1 TAGIME
7 NFIENVSGY
16 SMWDI
21 RNAIEKSLNESLV
34 FAGLSSSTAK
44 VMNYTEME
52 QKVREATSNEP
63 WGASG
68 TLKQELAQATHNFQ
82 YFNEI
87 MPAIFKRFTEKEP
100 KEWRQ
105 IYKTLVLLEY
115 LVTHGSERVV
125 DEARGHISTIKVLR
139 NFQYVDDNGK
149 DEGINVR
156 NRAKE
161 FAEMLSSVD
170 RIKEERKKAKA
181 NRNKFVG
188 SEGGGFAGTGS
199 KYGGFGSDSYFDG
212 GSGNQLE
219 LTLQGLRDKM
229 LVLAKTNLHSYI
241 VKIVGGYSGSG
252 SGSGS
257 SSYRGSGRYDDRG
270 SSSRSNRYDDED
282 RDPSNSPPARRST
295 RRNDTLKSAPKAEPV
310 KEVNLFDFDEPVA
323 PAARAAQ
330 TAFGGNASKPL
341 DDAWGSLQS
350 ANDDFDDFQSAP
362 PVEQKSQTT
371 IPALPNYNPTMAS
384 VLPPVGANSTASNN
398 GNNAGA
404 FGVKPASGSAFDLLG
419 SSPIKGNNTTGSFG
433 SAVPPM
439 SSSSTMSSSSKPK
452 SSFPAQNAT
461 NAPASNP
468 NDIWANASG
477 LISLDGLGKA
487 KAKEQAPSMNAL
499 AANSWNS
506 GAWAAKPAATPAG
519 SGFGNFG
526 TTSQTTNKNNNN
538 FNDLLF

>member
-1 TAGIME
+1 MD

-21 RNAIEKSLNESLV
+21 RNALEKV
-34 FAGLSSSTAK
+34 TAK

-87 MPAIFKRFTEKEP
+87 MPAIFKRFTENEP
-100 KEWRQ
+100 KQWRQ

-199 KYGGFGSDSYFDG
+199 KYGGFGSDSYYDG
-212 GSGNQLE
+212 GSG
-219 LTLQGLRDKM
+219 
-229 LVLAKTNLHSYI
+229 
-241 VKIVGGYSGSG
+241 GGYNGSGSG
-252 SGSGS
+252 SGSG

-270 SSSRSNRYDDED
+270 NSSRSNRYDDED
-282 RDPSNSPPARRST
+282 PEPSNSPPARRSARKT
-295 RRNDTLKSAPKAEPV
+295 ESTKSAPKVEPV

-323 PAARAAQ
+323 PAAPVAQ
-330 TAFGGNASKPL
+330 GAFGGNVSKPL
-341 DDAWGSLQS
+341 DDGWGVLQS
-350 ANDDFDDFQSAP
+350 GNDDFDDFQSAP
-362 PVEQKSQTT
+362 PVEQKAQTS
-371 IPALPNYNPTMAS
+371 IPALPAYNATMAS
-384 VLPPVGANSTASNN
+384 VLPPARANSTSSNS
-398 GNNAGA
+398 GA
-404 FGVKPASGSAFDLLG
+404 FGAKAGNGGGAFDLLG
-419 SSPIKGNNTTGSFG
+419 SSPANGNATFG
-433 SAVPPM
+433 SAMPAM
-439 SSSSTMSSSSKPK
+439 SAPSSKPT
-452 SSFPAQNAT
+452 SSFPSQNTTAS
-461 NAPASNP
+461 ASNP

-487 KAKEQAPSMNAL
+487 KAKEAAPSMNAL

-506 GAWAAKPAATPAG
+506 GAWAASKPATPAG
-519 SGFGNFG
+519 SNQAGFGNFG
-526 TTSQTTNKNNNN
+526 NAAPSSQAGNKNSNN

>member
-1 TAGIME
+1 MD

-21 RNAIEKSLNESLV
+21 RNALEKV
-34 FAGLSSSTAK
+34 TAK

-87 MPAIFKRFTEKEP
+87 MPAIFKRFTENEP
-100 KEWRQ
+100 KQWRQ

-125 DEARGHISTIKVLR
+125 DEARGHISTVKVLR

-161 FAEMLSSVD
+161 FAEMLGSVD

-181 NRNKFVG
+181 NRNKYVG

-199 KYGGFGSDSYFDG
+199 KYGGFGSDSYYEG
-212 GSGNQLE
+212 GSG
-219 LTLQGLRDKM
+219 
-229 LVLAKTNLHSYI
+229 
-241 VKIVGGYSGSG
+241 GGYNGSG

-257 SSYRGSGRYDDRG
+257 SYRGNGRYDDRG

-282 RDPSNSPPARRST
+282 PEPSNSPPARRSARKT
-295 RRNDTLKSAPKAEPV
+295 ESTKSAPKAEPV

-323 PAARAAQ
+323 PAAPVAQ
-330 TAFGGNASKPL
+330 GAFGGSAPKPL
-341 DDAWGSLQS
+341 DDGWGALQS
-350 ANDDFDDFQSAP
+350 GNDDFDDFQSAP
-362 PVEQKSQTT
+362 PVEQKAAAS
-371 IPALPNYNPTMAS
+371 IPALPAYNATMAS
-384 VLPPVGANSTASNN
+384 VLPPARANSTSSNS
-398 GNNAGA
+398 GA
-404 FGVKPASGSAFDLLG
+404 FGAKAGNGGGAFDLLG
-419 SSPIKGNNTTGSFG
+419 SSPANGNATFG
-433 SAVPPM
+433 SAIPAM
-439 SSSSTMSSSSKPK
+439 SAPSSKPT
-452 SSFPAQNAT
+452 SSFPSQNT
-461 NAPASNP
+461 TAPASNP

-487 KAKEQAPSMNAL
+487 KAKEAAPSMNAL

-506 GAWAAKPAATPAG
+506 GAWAASKPATPAG
-519 SGFGNFG
+519 SNQAGFGNFG
-526 TTSQTTNKNNNN
+526 NAAPNSQTGNKNSNN

>member
-1 TAGIME
+1 MD

-21 RNAIEKSLNESLV
+21 KNVLEKV
-34 FAGLSSSTAK
+34 TAK

-52 QKVREATSNEP
+52 QKVREATSNDP

-100 KEWRQ
+100 REWRQ
-105 IYKTLVLLEY
+105 IYKSLVLLEY

-161 FAEMLSSVD
+161 VAEMLSSVD

-188 SEGGGFAGTGS
+188 SEGGGGGFAGSGS

-212 GSGNQLE
+212 GSSG
-219 LTLQGLRDKM
+219 
-229 LVLAKTNLHSYI
+229 S
-241 VKIVGGYSGSG
+241 GYSGSG
-252 SGSGS
+252 SGSG
-257 SSYRGSGRYDDRG
+257 RGGSRYDDR
-270 SSSRSNRYDDED
+270 SNSSRSGRYDDED
-282 RDPSNSPPARRST
+282 RDPSTSPPV
-295 RRNDTLKSAPKAEPV
+295 RRNPRIKEQSRATPKAEPV

-323 PAARAAQ
+323 AAPVSQ
-330 TAFGGNASKPL
+330 SAFGSAASKPV
-341 DDAWGSLQS
+341 DDGWGNLQS
-350 ANDDFDDFQSAP
+350 ATDDFDDFQSAP
-362 PVEQKSQTT
+362 PVEQKAQTSLQT
-371 IPALPNYNPTMAS
+371 FPAYNPTMAS
-384 VLPPVGANSTASNN
+384 VLPPVRTNSTSNTASSGLKPSN
-398 GNNAGA
+398 GG
-404 FGVKPASGSAFDLLG
+404 GVFDLLG
-419 SSPIKGNNTTGSFG
+419 SSPVKSNPMAAFG
-433 SAVPPM
+433 GTIPPM
-439 SSSSTMSSSSKPK
+439 SASSMQSNNFSKP
-452 SSFPAQNAT
+452 SSAFPVQNNN

-487 KAKEQAPSMNAL
+487 KAKEEAAPSMNAL

-506 GAWAAKPAATPAG
+506 GAWASKPTTPAASNQNSMA
-519 SGFGNFG
+519 FGNFG
-526 TTSQTTNKNNNN
+526 SMATNSQPAKKNNTN
-538 FNDLLF
+538 FDDLLS

>member
-1 TAGIME
+1 MD

-21 RNAIEKSLNESLV
+21 RNALEKV
-34 FAGLSSSTAK
+34 TAK

-52 QKVREATSNEP
+52 QKVREATSNDP

-100 KEWRQ
+100 REWRQ
-105 IYKTLVLLEY
+105 IYKSLVLLEY

-139 NFQYVDDNGK
+139 NFQYVDENGK

-170 RIKEERKKAKA
+170 RIKDERKKAKA
-181 NRNKFVG
+181 NRNKYVG
-188 SEGGGFAGTGS
+188 SEGGGGGGFAGTGS

-212 GSGNQLE
+212 GSG
-219 LTLQGLRDKM
+219 
-229 LVLAKTNLHSYI
+229 SYS
-241 VKIVGGYSGSG
+241 GGGSG

-257 SSYRGSGRYDDRG
+257 SFRDRG
-270 SSSRSNRYDDED
+270 SSSRSGRYDDED
-282 RDPSNSPPARRST
+282 RDPSTSPPV
-295 RRNDTLKSAPKAEPV
+295 RRNPRIKNEATKVSPKPEPV

-323 PAARAAQ
+323 SASVGQ
-330 TAFGGNASKPL
+330 GAFGSNVSKPA
-341 DDAWGSLQS
+341 DDGWDAFQS
-350 ANDDFDDFQSAP
+350 ATDDFDDFQSAP
-362 PVEQKSQTT
+362 PVEQRA
-371 IPALPNYNPTMAS
+371 PAPAPSFPTYNPAVAN
-384 VLPPVGANSTASNN
+384 VLPPVGTNSASSNASSGFGGFGAKPTN
-398 GNNAGA
+398 GG
-404 FGVKPASGSAFDLLG
+404 GIDLLG
-419 SSPIKGNNTTGSFG
+419 SSPVKTSPMPSFG
-433 SAVPPM
+433 NSTIPPLT
-439 SSSSTMSSSSKPK
+439 SSSIAPNSSSKPT
-452 SSFPAQNAT
+452 SSFPAQFN
-461 NAPASNP
+461 NSKPASNP
-468 NDIWANASG
+468 NDIWASASG

-487 KAKEQAPSMNAL
+487 KPKEAAPSMNAL

-506 GAWAAKPAATPAG
+506 GAWASKPSTPAASSQTPMA
-519 SGFGNFG
+519 FGNFG
-526 TTSQTTNKNNNN
+526 SMATNNNQPAKKNNHN
-538 FNDLLF
+538 FDDLLS

>member
-1 TAGIME
+1 MD

-21 RNAIEKSLNESLV
+21 RNAIEKV
-34 FAGLSSSTAK
+34 TAK
-44 VMNYTEME
+44 VMNLTEME
-52 QKVREATSNEP
+52 QKVREATSNDP

-68 TLKQELAQATHNFQ
+68 TLKQELAQATFNFQ

-87 MPAIFKRFTEKEP
+87 MPAIFKRFAEKEP
-100 KEWRQ
+100 REWRQ
-105 IYKTLVLLEY
+105 IYKSLVLLEY

-181 NRNKFVG
+181 NRNKYVG

-199 KYGGFGSDSYFDG
+199 KYGGFGSDSYMDG
-212 GSGNQLE
+212 GS
-219 LTLQGLRDKM
+219 
-229 LVLAKTNLHSYI
+229 S
-241 VKIVGGYSGSG
+241 GYGGSG
-252 SGSGS
+252 SGSG

-270 SSSRSNRYDDED
+270 SSGRSSRYDDED
-282 RDPSNSPPARRST
+282 RDPSNSPPVRRSARKT
-295 RRNDTLKSAPKAEPV
+295 EAPKATPKVEPV
-310 KEVNLFDFDEPVA
+310 KEMNLFDFDEPVA
-323 PAARAAQ
+323 AAPVNQ
-330 TAFGGNASKPL
+330 NVFGGNVAKPA
-341 DDAWGSLQS
+341 DDGWGSLQS
-350 ANDDFDDFQSAP
+350 ATDDFDDFQSAP
-362 PVEQKSQTT
+362 PVEQKASTT
-371 IPALPNYNPTMAS
+371 IPAFPAYNPTMAS
-384 VLPPVGANSTASNN
+384 VLPPVRANSTNSNTGN
-398 GNNAGA
+398 GGLSSFGA
-404 FGVKPASGSAFDLLG
+404 KPTNGGAFDLLG
-419 SSPIKGNNTTGSFG
+419 SSPVQSTTSAIPPISAGMPNT
-433 SAVPPM
+433 A
-439 SSSSTMSSSSKPK
+439 SKPL
-452 SSFPAQNAT
+452 SSFPAQNNT

-487 KAKEQAPSMNAL
+487 KAKEAAPSMNAL

-506 GAWAAKPAATPAG
+506 GAWAAKPANPAISNTNSG
-519 SGFGNFG
+519 GFGDFG
-526 TTSQTTNKNNNN
+526 IMTSNIQPGNKNNNN
-538 FNDLLF
+538 NNNNDLLF